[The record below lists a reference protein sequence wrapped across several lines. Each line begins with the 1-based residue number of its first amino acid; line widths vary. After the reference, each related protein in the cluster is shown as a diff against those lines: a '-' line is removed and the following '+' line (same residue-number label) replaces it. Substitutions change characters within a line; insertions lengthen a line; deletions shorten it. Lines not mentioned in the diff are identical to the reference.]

1 MEVKEFHSKYSNSAL
16 TRICIDIKYLVMQIS
31 FGVDICVLHVYAC
44 EQKRMSLERIKE
56 RERRKC
62 SGKNILLQKTEGTK
76 MKWGNKAIPK
86 C

>member
-16 TRICIDIKYLVMQIS
+16 TRICIDIKYLVMQFS

-76 MKWGNKAIPK
+76 KKWGNKAIPK